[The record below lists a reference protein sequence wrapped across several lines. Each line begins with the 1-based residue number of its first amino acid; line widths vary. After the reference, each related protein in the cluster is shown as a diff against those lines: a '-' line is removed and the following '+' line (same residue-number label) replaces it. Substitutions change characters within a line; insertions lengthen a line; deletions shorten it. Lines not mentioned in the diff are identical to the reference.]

1 MGYLAFLFTGVI
13 DSQRLIVGLL
23 SQKLRMNSI
32 LLLVS
37 SEKLIVG
44 FSKSEAQREQRLSSN
59 RERIAAYRSSINAE
73 ERQQIR
79 VIDRINEANRGS
91 AARQSVHDL

>member
-1 MGYLAFLFTGVI
+1 MNSVLQLI
-13 DSQRLIVGLL
+13 SSERLIVGLL
-23 SQKLRMNSI
+23 SQKLSVNSI

-37 SEKLIVG
+37 NEKLIVG
-44 FSKSEAQREQRLSSN
+44 FSESEVQREQRLSSN
-59 RERIAAYRSSINAE
+59 RERIAAYRSSICVE

-79 VIDRINEANRGS
+79 VTDLINEANRGS